1 MGRVNIQG
9 LGVVDI
15 EGNAPNEQELEVFKR
30 ALELKKVDQL
40 TDKPAEELTESYIS
54 SPAFKRLLVEAGLAI
69 GGTIATGGLA
79 LPGILAVRGTMLAR
93 PFLTQLAK
101 SSLGAGV
108 GGGTGAAVAQTF
120 DPKEDVVKEILRAST
135 EGALAEA
142 IGAPLV
148 IKGGQ
153 VVSKLLGAKPKDYSS
168 LLKGAEEAEQT
179 LQSKSLEILRGED
192 FKKLRELKPEEFKK
206 ILNQAFTDEKQIV
219 ENVRAFAK
227 KNNIDL
233 DDKTLNKL
241 RQTAEEVKLGLT
253 PGIKSENRTLEII
266 ENISQK
272 SLIGGGA
279 ISKRYT
285 ALKDIGDLVAK
296 DTVDAFKKQANSAEL
311 GRFFLEELGSARGT
325 FLATKNLMYKR
336 VDDALMTAKGTSL
349 KTPQIIPVENPL
361 KKAMGEIEE
370 LYSEGVPDIIKNRLS
385 ITRKNLDTREGL
397 YSFQQLSNLRKIL
410 VDEQASTFVAGEK
423 QALGKLIQTVDQ
435 IFDDPNLMK
444 LIPDDAVTA
453 LREANNFFK
462 AGNAVFSRGV
472 VRNLLKNAADDGS
485 VFGKDA
491 KAVQEVFKK
500 VSGGDNVES
509 TKAIFREIDAMAGKG
524 FKAGER
530 NTLTGLIAPGTG
542 GKALISKEKAEL
554 LKESFRGQY
563 LMNAIEAAES
573 GSSQFGRFI
582 DAKKFDNFLG
592 KGEEKLKDFLF
603 EGANGT
609 ALKNLQNTL
618 AFAQGDLSRLSGIP
632 GGVFIQLKQA
642 GAAGTLLSFG
652 GAAGAAG
659 VLGGI
664 APAAAILAA
673 PAVAS
678 KLLLNPKFSNLI
690 FKEQAKL
697 IAKGE
702 NTPSK
707 MAVLYRQII
716 GRMLTDGII
725 TEQERDEVFSELDT
739 TLDTLERQTIS
750 TNNQAMLP
758 NVTQSNFPVINQG
771 GNIGGQG
778 SNTELAQALNLFNKG
793 GIVSATKVNS

>member
-1 MGRVNIQG
+1 
-9 LGVVDI
+9 
-15 EGNAPNEQELEVFKR
+15 
-30 ALELKKVDQL
+30 
-40 TDKPAEELTESYIS
+40 
-54 SPAFKRLLVEAGLAI
+54 
-69 GGTIATGGLA
+69 
-79 LPGILAVRGTMLAR
+79 
-93 PFLTQLAK
+93 
-101 SSLGAGV
+101 
-108 GGGTGAAVAQTF
+108 
-120 DPKEDVVKEILRAST
+120 
-135 EGALAEA
+135 
-142 IGAPLV
+142 
-148 IKGGQ
+148 
-153 VVSKLLGAKPKDYSS
+153 
-168 LLKGAEEAEQT
+168 
-179 LQSKSLEILRGED
+179 
-192 FKKLRELKPEEFKK
+192 
-206 ILNQAFTDEKQIV
+206 
-219 ENVRAFAK
+219 
-227 KNNIDL
+227 
-233 DDKTLNKL
+233 
-241 RQTAEEVKLGLT
+241 
-253 PGIKSENRTLEII
+253 
-266 ENISQK
+266 
-272 SLIGGGA
+272 
-279 ISKRYT
+279 
-285 ALKDIGDLVAK
+285 
-296 DTVDAFKKQANSAEL
+296 
-311 GRFFLEELGSARGT
+311 
-325 FLATKNLMYKR
+325 
-336 VDDALMTAKGTSL
+336 MTAKGTSL

-690 FKEQAKL
+690 F
-697 IAKGE
+697 
-702 NTPSK
+702 
-707 MAVLYRQII
+707 
-716 GRMLTDGII
+716 
-725 TEQERDEVFSELDT
+725 
-739 TLDTLERQTIS
+739 
-750 TNNQAMLP
+750 
-758 NVTQSNFPVINQG
+758 
-771 GNIGGQG
+771 
-778 SNTELAQALNLFNKG
+778 
-793 GIVSATKVNS
+793 

>member
-30 ALELKKVDQL
+30 AIELKKVDQL
-40 TDKPAEELTESYIS
+40 TDKPAEELTESYIA
-54 SPAFKRLLVEAGLAI
+54 SPAFKRLLLEAGLAI

-153 VVSKLLGAKPKDYSS
+153 VVSKLLGAKPKAYTS

-192 FKKLRELKPEEFKK
+192 FKELRNLKPEEFKK
-206 ILNQAFTDEKQIV
+206 LLNQAFTDEKKIL

-227 KNNIDL
+227 RNNIDV

-241 RQTAEEVKLGLT
+241 RQTAEEVQLGIT

-296 DTVDAFKKQANSAEL
+296 DTVDAFKKQADSAEL
-311 GRFFLEELGSARGT
+311 GRFFLEELGSARGA

-336 VDDALMTAKGTSL
+336 VDDALMTAKGASL

-361 KKAMGEIEE
+361 RKAMGEIEE
-370 LYSEGVPDIIKNRLS
+370 LYSEGVPDIIRNRLS
-385 ITRKNLDTREGL
+385 ITRKNLETREGL

-423 QALGKLIQTVDQ
+423 QALGKLIQTVEK

-444 LIPDDAVTA
+444 LIPNEAVTA
-453 LREANNFFK
+453 LKEANNFFK

-500 VSGGDNVES
+500 VTGQDNVES
-509 TKAIFREIDAMAGKG
+509 TKALFREIDAMAGKG
-524 FKAGER
+524 FKGGER
-530 NTLTGLIAPGTG
+530 NTLVGLIKPGSG
-542 GKALISKEKAEL
+542 GEAMISQKQADL

-582 DAKKFDNFLG
+582 DAKKFDSFLG
-592 KGEEKLKDFLF
+592 KGEGKLKSFLF
-603 EGANGT
+603 KGENGT
-609 ALKNLQNTL
+609 ALKNLRNTL

-739 TLDTLERQTIS
+739 TLDTLERQDIS

>member
-40 TDKPAEELTESYIS
+40 TDKPAEELTESYIA
-54 SPAFKRLLVEAGLAI
+54 SPAFKRLLTEAGLAI
-69 GGTIATGGLA
+69 AGTIATGGLA
-79 LPGILAVRGTMLAR
+79 LPGLAIRGTMLAR

-153 VVSKLLGAKPKDYSS
+153 VVSKLLGAKPKEYSS
-168 LLKGAEEAEQT
+168 LLEGAEQAEQT

-192 FKKLRELKPEEFKK
+192 FRKLRELKPDEFKK
-206 ILNQAFTDEKQIV
+206 ILNQAFTDEKKIA
-219 ENVRAFAK
+219 ENVKAFAE
-227 KNNIDL
+227 KNNIKL
-233 DDKTLNKL
+233 NDKTLNKL
-241 RQTAEEVKLGLT
+241 RQTAEEVQLGLT

-296 DTVDAFKKQANSAEL
+296 DTVNEFKKQADSAQL
-311 GRFFLEELGSARGT
+311 GRFFLEELGMARGS

-336 VDDALMTAKGTSL
+336 VDDALMTTKGTSL

-361 KKAMGEIEE
+361 KKAMSEIEE

-385 ITRKNLDTREGL
+385 ITRKNLDAREGL

-423 QALGKLIQTVDQ
+423 QALGKLIQTVEK

-444 LIPDDAVTA
+444 LIPDEAVTA

-509 TKAIFREIDAMAGKG
+509 TKAIFREIDAIAGKG

-530 NTLTGLIAPGTG
+530 DTLEALIKPG
-542 GKALISKEKAEL
+542 GKGQAMISEKQANL

-582 DAKKFDNFLG
+582 DAKKFDAFLG
-592 KGEEKLKDFLF
+592 KGEEKLKDYLF
-603 EGANGT
+603 KGANGK
-609 ALKNLQNTL
+609 ALENLQNTL

-697 IAKGE
+697 VAKGE

-716 GRMLTDGII
+716 GRMFSDGII
-725 TEQERDEVFSELDT
+725 TEQERDDVFSELDS
-739 TLDTLERQTIS
+739 TLNTLERQNVS
-750 TNNQAMLP
+750 TNNQASLP
-758 NVTQSNFPVINQG
+758 NVQRSNFPVINQG
-771 GNIGGQG
+771 GGGGGQG
-778 SNTELAQALNLFNKG
+778 TNTELAQALNLFSKG
-793 GIVSATKVNS
+793 GIVSATKVNT